1 MDLFAVLNS
10 PEKDLRLSRL
20 RKERKFHSNNPSI
33 SNLQSQIFIF
43 SMARMLLKSNMLDG
57 FSLQKESSI
66 MSQPLANLCGLLFI
80 LLGSFW
86 GIAVGSWL
94 YGGLGGILGL
104 TIGSLWGYHVAEGFS
119 SLLRTQRINK
129 NDVMPVTVLT
139 QSENPPLSS
148 SKRSWIS
155 KVLGRKP
162 VKPSFPESYS
172 LEEIH
177 RRLRAINAQ
186 IWLELRQGVLSSCH
200 AGLHSVR
207 LEERGEPLDWREIN
221 RRTVAALH
229 RFEISMNDDER
240 RASLNEAL
248 DSLGQKLLLVQK
260 AAMRK
265 ADRLNPEEEQE
276 IQKNEAEL
284 WRLSRFA
291 RTPPSQN

>member
-1 MDLFAVLNS
+1 
-10 PEKDLRLSRL
+10 
-20 RKERKFHSNNPSI
+20 
-33 SNLQSQIFIF
+33 
-43 SMARMLLKSNMLDG
+43 MARMLLKSNMLDD
-57 FSLQKESSI
+57 FTPEKESSI
-66 MSQPLANLCGLLFI
+66 MNQVLANLCGVMFI

-86 GIAVGSWL
+86 GTAVGSWL
-94 YGGLGGILGL
+94 YGSLGAMLGL
-104 TIGSLWGYHVAEGFS
+104 TIGSMWGYHVAEAYA
-119 SLLRTQRINK
+119 SLLRTERENK
-129 NDVMPVTVLT
+129 NDGLPVALLA

-148 SKRSWIS
+148 SKRSWFS
-155 KVLGRKP
+155 KILGRKP

-177 RRLRAINAQ
+177 RRLKTINSR

-200 AGLHSVR
+200 AGLYRVQ
-207 LEERGEPLDWREIN
+207 LQERGEPLDWKEIN

-229 RFEISMNDDER
+229 RFETAMNDDQR
-240 RASLNEAL
+240 RVSLNEAL
-248 DSLGQKLLLVQK
+248 NLIGQKLLLVQK

-265 ADRLNPEEEQE
+265 ADRLNQEEEQE

>member
-1 MDLFAVLNS
+1 
-10 PEKDLRLSRL
+10 
-20 RKERKFHSNNPSI
+20 
-33 SNLQSQIFIF
+33 
-43 SMARMLLKSNMLDG
+43 MLLKSNMLDD
-57 FSLQKESSI
+57 LILRKESSI
-66 MSQPLANLCGLLFI
+66 MNQMLANLYGLLFI
-80 LLGSFW
+80 LLSSFW
-86 GIAVGSWL
+86 GTAVGWRL
-94 YGGLGGILGL
+94 YGSLGAMLGL
-104 TIGSLWGYHVAEGFS
+104 TIGSMWGYHLAEGYA
-119 SLLRTQRINK
+119 SLLSTQK
-129 NDVMPVTVLT
+129 ESNDDPLLVTLWA
-139 QSENPPLSS
+139 QSENPPLST
-148 SKRSWIS
+148 SKRSWFS
-155 KVLGRKP
+155 KILNRKP
-162 VKPSFPESYS
+162 AKPSFPESYS